1 MIELEEKSDDL
12 FAGVELQTPSNTDVR
27 VKDVVMSADSNIYAD
42 NDESAP
48 SITSPEWND
57 YILGLFADNELFD
70 GRPTCAGLRRVSEL
84 VLGQVVSSR
93 PTQVFPPANGDEI
106 GRATV
111 VWEVVFRDGSI
122 FSDVADCW
130 EGNTDDMFCV
140 FNTATAATRA
150 EGRALRKALRLRTV
164 AAEEMTKKDT
174 ASIVKSISQTKRVE
188 TEGEYDDS
196 FRMSDAQANF
206 VDSKCRQLNLSVS
219 EFFDVVFSLN
229 VKRKIDKRQA
239 SDAIKKLNDFQ
250 QDKGLIPDDIS
261 AYVADWRN

>member
-1 MIELEEKSDDL
+1 MIELEEKDDL
-12 FAGVELQTPSNTDVR
+12 FADVELQTPSNTDTK
-27 VKDVVMSADSNIYAD
+27 VKDVIM
-42 NDESAP
+42 DESAP

-57 YILGLFADNELFD
+57 YILELFADNELFD

-84 VLGQVVSSR
+84 VLGQVVSSK
-93 PTQVFPPANGDEI
+93 PTQVFPPSGGNEV

-111 VWEVVFRDGSI
+111 VWEVIFSDGSV
-122 FSDVADCW
+122 FSDVADSW

-196 FRMSDAQANF
+196 YRMSDAQANF
-206 VDSKCRQLNLSVS
+206 IDAKCNQLNLNVA
-219 EFFDVVFSLN
+219 EFFKEVFDLN
-229 VKRKIDKRQA
+229 VKRKVDKRQA
-239 SDAIKKLNDFQ
+239 SDAIKKLNDYQ
-250 QDKGLIPDDIS
+250 QDKKLIPDSIT
-261 AYVADWRN
+261 AYIADWRK

>member
-12 FAGVELQTPSNTDVR
+12 FAGVELQTPSNTDTT
-27 VKDVVMSADSNIYAD
+27 VKDVVM
-42 NDESAP
+42 DESAP

-57 YILGLFADNELFD
+57 YVLSLFDTSELFD
-70 GRPTCAGLRRVSEL
+70 GRPTCAGLRRVAEL
-84 VLGQVVSSR
+84 VLGQIVSSR

-111 VWEVVFRDGSI
+111 IWEVVFRDGSI

-130 EGNTDDMFCV
+130 EGNTDDTFCV

-150 EGRALRKALRLRTV
+150 EGRALRKALRIKTV
-164 AAEEMTKKDT
+164 AAEEMTSKNT

-196 FRMSDAQANF
+196 YRMSDAQANF
-206 VDSKCRQLNLSVS
+206 IDAKCNQLNLNVA
-219 EFFDVVFSLN
+219 EFFNEVFDLN

-239 SDAIKKLNDFQ
+239 SDAIKKLNDYQ
-250 QDKGLIPDDIS
+250 QDKKLVPSSIT
-261 AYVADWRN
+261 AYIADWRS

>member
-1 MIELEEKSDDL
+1 MKERDL
-12 FAGVELQTPSNTDVR
+12 FEDIELQTPMNTDTT
-27 VKDVVMSADSNIYAD
+27 VKDVIM
-42 NDESAP
+42 EEGAP

-57 YILGLFADNELFD
+57 YILELFADNELFD

-84 VLGQVVSSR
+84 VLGQIVSSK
-93 PTQVFPPANGDEI
+93 PTQVFPPSSGDEV

-111 VWEVVFRDGSI
+111 IWEVVFADGSV
-122 FSDVADCW
+122 FSDVADSW

-196 FRMSDAQANF
+196 YRMSDAQANF
-206 VDSKCRQLNLSVS
+206 IDSKCKQLNLNVA
-219 EFFDVVFSLN
+219 EFFNEVFDLN

-239 SDAIKKLNDFQ
+239 SDAIKKLNDYQ
-250 QDKGLIPDDIS
+250 QDKSLIPDSIT
-261 AYVADWRN
+261 AYLAEWRN

>member
-1 MIELEEKSDDL
+1 MKERDL
-12 FAGVELQTPSNTDVR
+12 FEDIELQTPMNTDTT
-27 VKDVVMSADSNIYAD
+27 VKDVIM
-42 NDESAP
+42 EEGAP

-57 YILGLFADNELFD
+57 YILELFADNELFD

-84 VLGQVVSSR
+84 VLGQIVSSK
-93 PTQVFPPANGDEI
+93 PTQVFPPSSGDEV

-111 VWEVVFRDGSI
+111 VWEVVFADGSV
-122 FSDVADCW
+122 FSDVADSW

-196 FRMSDAQANF
+196 YRMSDAQANF
-206 VDSKCRQLNLSVS
+206 IDSKCKQLNLNVA
-219 EFFDVVFSLN
+219 EFFNEVFDLN

-239 SDAIKKLNDFQ
+239 SDAIKKLNDYQ
-250 QDKGLIPDDIS
+250 QDKSLIPDSIT
-261 AYVADWRN
+261 AFVAEWRN